1 MNLAEKYSLSISQTD
16 VFTSSPPVG
25 ALIRNLILIRA
36 LETVPSIVKTCELPI
51 LDPSVKQVQILQL
64 F

>member
-16 VFTSSPPVG
+16 VLTSSPPVG
-25 ALIRNLILIRA
+25 ALIRSFIFMRA

-51 LDPSVKQVQILQL
+51 LELTLI
-64 F
+64 